1 MTYQSNLFKVY
12 FRMSDGQVF
21 EREFRS
27 YTEAT
32 RYIYDVKGL
41 KTLFCIEDKT
51 LESAT
56 WINPK
61 QIVSAEVTRYYDE
74 DAS

>member
-1 MTYQSNLFKVY
+1 MTSQSKLFKVHFY
-12 FRMSDGQVF
+12 MSDGQEF

-32 RYIYDVKGL
+32 RYIYDVRGL
-41 KTLFCIEDKT
+41 KSMFCIDNRVF
-51 LESAT
+51 ESAT

-61 QIVSAEVTRYYDE
+61 QIVSAEVRRVL
-74 DAS
+74 

>member
-1 MTYQSNLFKVY
+1 MTSQSKLFKVHFY
-12 FRMSDGQVF
+12 MSDGQEF

-32 RYIYDVKGL
+32 QYIYDVKGF
-41 KTLFCIEDKT
+41 KTMFCIDDKT
-51 LESAT
+51 FNSAT

-61 QIVSAEVTRYYDE
+61 QIVSAEVRRVL
-74 DAS
+74 

>member
-1 MTYQSNLFKVY
+1 MTNQSRLFKVH
-12 FRMSDGQVF
+12 FCMSDGQEF

-32 RYIYDVKGL
+32 KYICDVREL
-41 KTLFCIEDKT
+41 KTMFCIDDKT
-51 LESAT
+51 FESAT

-61 QIVSAEVTRYYDE
+61 QIVSAEVRRIL
-74 DAS
+74 